1 MGRYISGPGKVI
13 TTAATTETQKKLVS
27 VLSVDATFRVKTAYI
42 AKLIAENS
50 GNNNVRVI
58 SIFRGLRIT
67 ITPKK
72 PKKTANNLTPVI
84 SSLKIRPESK
94 TANRGATAI
103 KE

>member
-58 SIFRGLRIT
+58 SIFSGLRIT

-72 PKKTANNLTPVI
+72 PRKTANNLTLVI
-84 SSLKIRPESK
+84 SSFKIRPESK